1 MKFAARLTV
10 TALFAAIVAAAPALP
25 LPGISTELHAQALD
39 KSEKMQA
46 TRAKLIADLVS
57 RRIFVRHEMPE
68 DVARL
73 WVAPA
78 FYTLDFRDKQQFA
91 SVVYAYYFNDTN
103 PRNLVRLVDS
113 RTNKTVGTLTSA
125 GLELN

>member
-1 MKFAARLTV
+1 MKFAARLTM
-10 TALFAAIVAAAPALP
+10 TALFLALIAAAPGMP
-25 LPGISTELHAQALD
+25 LLGISSEVHAQSLD

-57 RRIFVRHEMPE
+57 RRIFARHEKPE

-73 WVAPA
+73 WVGPS
-78 FYTLDFRDKQQFA
+78 FYTLDFRDKQQFV

-103 PRNLVRLVDS
+103 PKNFVSLMDS
-113 RTNKTVGTLTSA
+113 RTNKAIGSLTSG
-125 GLELN
+125 GLHLN